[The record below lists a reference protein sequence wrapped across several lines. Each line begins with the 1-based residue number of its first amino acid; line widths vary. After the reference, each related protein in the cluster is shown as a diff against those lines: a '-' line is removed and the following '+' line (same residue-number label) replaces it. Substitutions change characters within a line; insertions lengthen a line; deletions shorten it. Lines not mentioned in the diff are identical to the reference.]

1 MQPNAHA
8 QTIAAAGPPLSADV
22 VTSPAVTPARIL
34 SAADAEAWLDGYF
47 PYALRAGDIAG
58 AVVVIVKDGQ
68 VLLEKGYGYADYE
81 QRIPVD
87 PKLTLFRPGSTSKL
101 FTWTAVMQL
110 VEQGKID
117 LDADVNKYLGA
128 DFQIPPRADKPITMR
143 NIMQH
148 TAGFEEQIKNIITED
163 PSQPGYVELLKRWT
177 PGR

>member
-1 MQPNAHA
+1 MQKNKRKWIFAALLLASSAMQPDAHA
-8 QTIAAAGPPLSADV
+8 QTITAAGPPLSADV
-22 VTSPAVTPARIL
+22 VTSSAVTPARIL

-47 PYALRAGDIAG
+47 PYALHAGDIAG

-87 PKLTLFRPGSTSKL
+87 PKSTLFRWGSTSKL

-117 LDADVNKYLGA
+117 LDADVNQYL
-128 DFQIPPRADKPITMR
+128 DRK
-143 NIMQH
+143 
-148 TAGFEEQIKNIITED
+148 
-163 PSQPGYVELLKRWT
+163 SVV
-177 PGR
+177 